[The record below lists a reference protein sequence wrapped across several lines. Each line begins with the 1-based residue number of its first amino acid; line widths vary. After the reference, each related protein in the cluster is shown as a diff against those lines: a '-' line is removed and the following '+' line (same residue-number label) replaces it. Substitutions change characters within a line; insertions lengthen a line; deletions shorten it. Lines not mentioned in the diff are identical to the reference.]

1 MTRQLL
7 LLTLAPILLTGADP
21 SISGTVA
28 DPSGRPIS
36 GAHIACNGRVAAT
49 AEDGRFTVEGVPSC
63 DAVVISPGFSDAR
76 VQLETG
82 RDARI
87 VLAISPLNQQVIV
100 SATRAPVALEE
111 AGASA
116 TVVTETDIA
125 AREFPQVPDL
135 LREVPG
141 LAVMTTSRRGG
152 LTSVFTR
159 GGASTG
165 TLVLLDGEPMN
176 EPGGGMNF
184 AHLSS
189 AGLARMEVV
198 RGPESA
204 LFGAE
209 AASGVIQLFTERG
222 DPESSTPHGSVS
234 YERGSFQTDRWMAD
248 LNGGLLN
255 RIDYALSADQFHT
268 VGEYQND
275 YYRDTTG
282 SGNVGFR
289 LSPATQ
295 IRAIFRTYD
304 ATVGNPDQ
312 VGWGVY
318 NFDAQELDR
327 GSTFV
332 LKVDDTRGPRYYQ
345 RFQYGYSRL
354 RDTFNDVNTEGPYD
368 VAALVRDVGGRTPAV
383 YLDRL
388 VPYTFPPDQ
397 VPPGDRLVTNMVTLY
412 PYPGATFTRRDT
424 FDYQGTWTHPGG
436 ALVFGYDFE
445 RQGGIISMSDV
456 TRDNNGVFV
465 HEQYSLG
472 RRVFLTGG
480 LRAEHSSTFG
490 GHLAPRGSATFLL
503 LGEHGHLSSTYLR
516 ASAGRGITE
525 PSLIE
530 NFANESF
537 YVGNPHLKPEQTNTF
552 ELGLVQELFGR
563 RLRVEAVAFRNS
575 FSDLIVFDFSQNPGT
590 WNNIDRSWARGVEL
604 SGTAKLFRFTS
615 VTASWTRA
623 ETRITATASADPYN
637 GVGQELPRRPKNSGS
652 AVLQIA
658 PKRWTLVAGGRF
670 AGDRQDADFVF
681 GITRN
686 PAYASAFLSASYEA
700 TKHII
705 PFLRID
711 NLTNE
716 KYAEVLG
723 YPALS
728 RNAIGGIRVAW

>member
-1 MTRQLL
+1 MLRH
-7 LLTLAPILLTGADP
+7 LLTFTAVPILLARAD

-28 DPSGRPIS
+28 DPSGRPVPN
-36 GAHIACNGRVAAT
+36 AHVSCEGQTAT
-49 AEDGRFTVEGVPSC
+49 TAQDGRFTIEGLPSC
-63 DAVVISPGFSDAR
+63 EATITSPGFDDGR
-76 VQLETG
+76 VTLEAG
-82 RDARI
+82 HDARI
-87 VLAISPLNQQVIV
+87 VLAISPLNQQVVV
-100 SATRAPVALEE
+100 SATRAPVAVEE
-111 AGASA
+111 SGVSA
-116 TVVTETDIA
+116 TVLTSTEIE
-125 AREFPQVPDL
+125 ARDFAQVPDL

-141 LAVMTTSRRGG
+141 LAVIQTSRRGG

-189 AGLARMEVV
+189 AGLERIEVV

-222 DPESSTPHGSVS
+222 DPESTRPHGSVS
-234 YERGSFQTDRWMAD
+234 YERGSFQTDRWIAD

-255 RIDYALSADQFHT
+255 RIDYALEADQFHT

-275 YYRDTTG
+275 YYRNTTG
-282 SGNVGFR
+282 TANVGFR
-289 LSPATQ
+289 LSPATS

-327 GSTFV
+327 SSTFA
-332 LKVDDTRGPRYYQ
+332 LRLDDTRGSRYYQ
-345 RFQYGYSRL
+345 RFQFGYNRL
-354 RDTFNDVNTEGPYD
+354 RDTYNDYDTEGPYD
-368 VAALVRDVGGRTPAV
+368 VAALVRDVGGNAPRV

-397 VPPGDRLVTNMVTLY
+397 VPPGDRLVTNSVTLY
-412 PYPGATFTRRDT
+412 PYPGATFTNRT
-424 FDYQGTWTHPGG
+424 SFDYQGTFTHSGG

-445 RQGGIISMSDV
+445 RQGGLISMTDV

-480 LRAEHSSTFG
+480 IRAEHSSTFG
-490 GHLAPRGSATFLL
+490 GRVAPRGSATLL
-503 LGEHGHLSSTYLR
+503 ITSSTYFR
-516 ASAGRGITE
+516 VSGGRGITE
-525 PSLIE
+525 PSLLQ

-537 YVGNPHLKPEQTNTF
+537 YVGNPHLKPENTNTF
-552 ELGLVQELFGR
+552 EAGIVQELFGR
-563 RLRVEAVAFRNS
+563 RFRAEVVAFRNS
-575 FSDLIVFDFSQNPGT
+575 FSDLIVFDFSNYPGT
-590 WNNIDRSWARGVEL
+590 WNNIDRSWARGVEI
-604 SGTAKLFRFTS
+604 SGTAKPFRATTI
-615 VTASWTRA
+615 TAAWTRA
-623 ETRITATASADPYN
+623 ETRVVSTASTDPYN

-652 AVLQIA
+652 VVLQIT

-670 AGDRQDADFVF
+670 VGDRQDADYVF
-681 GITRN
+681 GITRS
-686 PAYASAFLSASYEA
+686 PAYATAFLSASYSA
-700 TKHII
+700 TSHLT

-716 KYAEVLG
+716 RYAEVLG

-728 RNAIGGIRVAW
+728 RNAIGGLRLTW